1 MVEEAKNTN
10 LKTELKDG
18 ELNLANQDQ
27 LEIYLYFDQ
36 QEEDGDI
43 VKTQI
48 YRIEQGDS
56 EDFDLL
62 GSCQESD
69 QISDTDDDED
79 LSSDHRARRLMDDR
93 QTSLSAAQ

>member
-43 VKTQI
+43 VKT
-48 YRIEQGDS
+48 
-56 EDFDLL
+56 
-62 GSCQESD
+62 
-69 QISDTDDDED
+69 
-79 LSSDHRARRLMDDR
+79 
-93 QTSLSAAQ
+93 